1 MNLQVKALADGCG
14 VTLDTVRHYTRLGLL
29 RPRRDP
35 GNGYKLFSPDDVT
48 RLRFIKHAKALG
60 FTLPEIKSI
69 LGHSARGMSPCPMVR
84 EIFSHRLAE
93 NRERLRLEM
102 EWQRRME
109 TEFARWQRMPDRVPN
124 GHSICRLIESFD
136 LSDKPVTA
144 GAPRRKVK
152 AL

>member
-69 LGHSARGMSPCPMVR
+69 LGHSARGTSPCPMVR
-84 EIFSHRLAE
+84 EIFSRRLAE

-136 LSDKPVTA
+136 LSDKPAAT
-144 GAPRRKVK
+144 GTPHRKVK
-152 AL
+152 TS